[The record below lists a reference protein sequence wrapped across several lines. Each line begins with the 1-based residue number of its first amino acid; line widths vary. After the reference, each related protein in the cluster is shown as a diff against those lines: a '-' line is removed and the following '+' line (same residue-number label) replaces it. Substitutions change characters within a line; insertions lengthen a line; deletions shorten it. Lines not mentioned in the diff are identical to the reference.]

1 MKPATADAPNW
12 TEDLPARRGFDVA
25 ALAALFTLTL
35 RQHVR
40 GRRLLVLSL
49 LFLLPS
55 VLVILTRLTPGP
67 PTGENLEVVSAQ
79 DLEFGIIFN
88 FIPHALVP
96 LTALLYAAGMIQD
109 EVEEQTLT
117 YLLLRPLPR
126 PALYLTKLAAT
137 WLVTTALVVVFTTLT
152 FAVIWWGK
160 PQLWGEVLPERAGK
174 TAAILALAQLGY
186 CSLFGLVGMVT
197 RRSLVAGLA
206 YIFVFEGVLAN
217 IPMVVR
223 QLTVMYYLRVLV
235 VRWLAPADSD
245 SWSIDLKDAVSE
257 RGCVLTLLIASAV
270 FTLLAAVITA
280 RREFRMKT
288 PEGG

>member
-1 MKPATADAPNW
+1 MKPATADPPNW
-12 TEDLPARRGFDVA
+12 TEDLPARRGFDAA

-55 VLVILTRLTPGP
+55 ALVILARLAPHP
-67 PTGENLEVVSAQ
+67 PSAA
-79 DLEFGIIFN
+79 DLEFGIVFN

-126 PALYLTKLAAT
+126 PALYLTKLVAT
-137 WLVTTALVVVFTTLT
+137 WLVTAALAAVFTTLT
-152 FAVIWWGK
+152 FAVIWWGQ
-160 PQLWGEVLPERAGK
+160 PQLWGEVLPVRAGK

-245 SWSIDLKDAVSE
+245 SWSIDLKEAWSE
-257 RGCVLTLLIASAV
+257 RDCVLTLLIASAV

>member
-1 MKPATADAPNW
+1 MKTATVDALFP
-12 TEDLPARRGFDVA
+12 THDLPARRGFDPA

-49 LFLLPS
+49 LFLLPCA
-55 VLVILTRLTPGP
+55 LVILARLAPHP
-67 PTGENLEVVSAQ
+67 PSAA
-79 DLEFGIIFN
+79 DLEFWIVFV
-88 FIPHALVP
+88 FIPNALVP

-137 WLVTTALVVVFTTLT
+137 WLVPAALAAVFTTLAL
-152 FAVIWWGK
+152 AVIWWGK
-160 PQLWGEVLPERAGK
+160 PQLWGEVLPGRAAK
-174 TAAILALAQLGY
+174 TAALLALAQLGY
-186 CSLFGLVGMVT
+186 CSLFGAVGMYT
-197 RRSLVAGLA
+197 RRSLLVGLA
-206 YIFVFEGVLAN
+206 YIIAFEGLLAN

-223 QLTVMYYLRVLV
+223 QFTVMYYFHVLV
-235 VRWLAPADSD
+235 ARWVAPPGNDWWRLD
-245 SWSIDLKDAVSE
+245 LPQTWSGQS
-257 RGCVLTLLIASAV
+257 CVLTLLVASAV
-270 FTLLAAVITA
+270 LTLLAMVMMA